1 MRIKIDDQ
9 ALVRNWQIAERT
21 SKGPKSMAVLSSIYV
36 KAYNDVITLMATDLK
51 TSIKCSIHEA
61 NIEEEGECVFPTKG
75 VGEIIKKLS
84 TGYLIETT
92 DRKVII
98 KDDRNQF
105 TFTTYPTDE
114 FPKLPTSASATLAC
128 HIEARE
134 LSRIISEGSFTGSS
148 TEEFPPYLSSA
159 LLEFK
164 EDSIK
169 LIATDGKR
177 LSLSEAILSETDHE
191 RTESLL
197 IPIRGINELDR
208 ILSTLSEDTVVEIL
222 YDDSQCYFRTEDIE
236 LAIRRVES
244 VFPPYEKIILSDK
257 TTWMIVDRQ
266 QLIDALEKVEIV
278 VRDFNKVVILNLKP
292 AGNLLISACAQNVGE
307 AFVHVDADIDG
318 EPLKAGFNVSYMLQ
332 GLKAIGDPTVRMSFN
347 GTHGQMRLQ
356 KLGDDKFLYIL
367 MPVILPE
374 EMVKEEGETDEI

>member
-1 MRIKIDDQ
+1 MR
-9 ALVRNWQIAERT
+9 L
-21 SKGPKSMAVLSSIYV
+21 
-36 KAYNDVITLMATDLK
+36 
-51 TSIKCSIHEA
+51 
-61 NIEEEGECVFPTKG
+61 PTKG

-177 LSLSEAILSETDHE
+177 LSLSEAIYQKRIMKGQKAYLFHK
-191 RTESLL
+191 
-197 IPIRGINELDR
+197 GINELDR

-318 EPLKAGFNVSYMLQ
+318 EPLKVGFNVSYLLQ

>member
-1 MRIKIDDQ
+1 MDG
-9 ALVRNWQIAERT
+9 A
-21 SKGPKSMAVLSSIYV
+21 
-36 KAYNDVITLMATDLK
+36 
-51 TSIKCSIHEA
+51 
-61 NIEEEGECVFPTKG
+61 
-75 VGEIIKKLS
+75 KK
-84 TGYLIETT
+84 
-92 DRKVII
+92 
-98 KDDRNQF
+98 QF

-177 LSLSEAILSETDHE
+177 LSLSEAILSETNHE

-208 ILSTLSEDTVVEIL
+208 ILSTLSEDTIVEIL

-318 EPLKAGFNVSYMLQ
+318 EPLKVGFNVSYLLQ